1 MKIYRLDPNNDDR
14 PEADVNWK
22 MLYTIMIS
30 AADHALTQIEQGK
43 FIEAKNTLL
52 NAVLVCEDEY
62 IGDV

>member
-30 AADHALTQIEQGK
+30 VADHALTQIEQGK